1 MTKLTKNTRKRITVK
16 SLKEV
21 PKDPSQKPI
30 KSMFP
35 TRKNLRKSLAKT
47 YYPVCSH
54 VYYDGHSF
62 RVRVRTAGHT
72 TSWNTPDKEEAIQ
85 YRDFLLTAKTLT
97 LPKRKSAYYSQQ

>member
-1 MTKLTKNTRKRITVK
+1 MTKSTKKTTKAKV
-16 SLKEV
+16 LKEV
-21 PKDPSQKPI
+21 PKDPNQKSI

-35 TRKNLRKSLAKT
+35 TRKNLRKSLATT

-72 TSWNTPDKEEAIQ
+72 NSWNTPNKKEAIE
-85 YRDFLLTAKTLT
+85 YRDYQLLAKA
-97 LPKRKSAYYSQQ
+97 KAQRKLQA